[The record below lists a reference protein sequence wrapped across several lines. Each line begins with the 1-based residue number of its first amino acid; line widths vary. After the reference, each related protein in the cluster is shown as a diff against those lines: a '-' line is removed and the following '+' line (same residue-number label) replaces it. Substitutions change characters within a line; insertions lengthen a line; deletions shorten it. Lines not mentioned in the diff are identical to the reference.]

1 MSVQP
6 SDEPLKSGSAPA
18 EPPVPGRPRLRT
30 WLHRIWASVFPGP
43 VSEPEAPP
51 AIALVLAEDG
61 RILDA
66 TPAAEAAYGY
76 SADEWRQLTFGGLRS
91 PDLPALSAE
100 DMGRAEREGSR
111 LESVHRRK
119 DGGLLPVSLGFE
131 RTLLPEPAWR
141 CTVWLRAAARSPE
154 QALAERARQL
164 EEVRALTEEIT
175 RELDVT
181 TLLQLILRRAMDLTA
196 SSAAS
201 IRFWDEA
208 TESLVPYASQNIQPW
223 VLRLGEGVG
232 GAVAKRRQGMIVND
246 FRNSPYATPRHL
258 ESTTYTA
265 VLAEPLLYQD
275 RLVGVISISR
285 QPGESPFLPEHAE
298 LVRLFA
304 APAAIA
310 IENARLFREREQAAR
325 EAQSLYEVS
334 HSLTTLLNPQEV
346 LNLIT
351 AKTRE
356 LLGTPHA
363 QVVLW
368 DEETKTL
375 RLGAVRGPE
384 ADRVRQQEF
393 RLGQG
398 INGIVAQSQAPLI
411 VNDYQAFTQ
420 RMPDLDHIVAGIGV
434 PLLYRGR
441 LLGVLTSHSTQPGW
455 AFTQD
460 HLRLLTSFA
469 SQAAITL
476 ENARLYQQEQ
486 SRRRQLEA
494 ARAVSEEIIR
504 ELNLSPL
511 LKIILRRSVELV
523 EAADGVILLWDEG
536 NQVLVPQVWTAYRE
550 FMPFVRVRLGDDVPG
565 LAAEQRAGRFVND
578 YRTWPKANPLFLD
591 RTPISAVLAE
601 PLLYRNKLVGV
612 LALYHNRGERL
623 FTEEE
628 RQLVMLLAAQAA
640 IAIENARLFTEL
652 NQSFQHLQQAQDT
665 LIRTEK
671 LRALGQMAAGIAH
684 DLNNMLAAI
693 LGQVELLRLRV
704 ASPEVQE
711 GLTLLETAATD
722 GAGIVRRLQD
732 FSRQRTSSALTPL
745 ELGPLVLEAVEITRP
760 RWRDEAQRRG
770 KAIDVRVEVVELP
783 RILGHASDIREA
795 LTNLIFNAVDA
806 MPQGGSLVF
815 TGRAEPEAV
824 ILQVADTGVGM
835 PEEIRDHIFEP
846 FFTTKGLR
854 GTGLGLS
861 VVYGI
866 MERHGGRI
874 DVESAPGAGTTFT
887 LRFQIA
893 HGEAVRRDPAAPDA
907 VPPRRL
913 VLIDDDAMVRQTL
926 ASLLRAYG
934 QVVFEAES
942 GPAGLAIL
950 EQQAV
955 EVVLTDLGMPEMT
968 GWEVAR
974 KVKEQYPHLPILLL
988 TGWGDQVVME
998 AEERVL
1004 VDKVLSKPVPLEAL
1018 LQALSEL
1025 KPPKA

>member
-1 MSVQP
+1 MS
-6 SDEPLKSGSAPA
+6 
-18 EPPVPGRPRLRT
+18 EPPQEALIPP
-30 WLHRIWASVFPGP
+30 
-43 VSEPEAPP
+43 EPEKP
-51 AIALVLAEDG
+51 V
-61 RILDA
+61 
-66 TPAAEAAYGY
+66 
-76 SADEWRQLTFGGLRS
+76 WRMRL
-91 PDLPALSAE
+91 
-100 DMGRAEREGSR
+100 SR
-111 LESVHRRK
+111 LWDHLAPDASSVPDHSEN
-119 DGGLLPVSLGFE
+119 PV
-131 RTLLPEPAWR
+131 
-141 CTVWLRAAARSPE
+141 
-154 QALAERARQL
+154 AERAQQL

-175 RELDVT
+175 RELDVS
-181 TLLQLILRRAMDLTA
+181 TLLQLILRRAMDLTD
-196 SSAAS
+196 SSAAV

-208 TESLVPYASQNIQPW
+208 TQMLVPYASQNLQPW
-223 VLRLGEGVG
+223 ATRLGEGVA
-232 GAVAKRRQGMIVND
+232 GAVALQRKGLIVHD

-258 ESTTYTA
+258 QETTYAA

-275 RLVGVISISR
+275 RLLGVISLGR
-285 QPGESPFLPEHAE
+285 QPGEGSYLPAHAD

-304 APAAIA
+304 TPAAIA
-310 IENARLFREREQAAR
+310 IENARLFKEREHAAR
-325 EAQSLYEVS
+325 EARSLYEIS
-334 HSLTTLLNPQEV
+334 HSLTTSLDPQEV
-346 LNLIT
+346 LDLIT
-351 AKTRE
+351 AKTRD

-368 DEETKTL
+368 DEQAHNL

-384 ADRVRQQEF
+384 AEFVRQQEF
-393 RLGQG
+393 QLGRG
-398 INGIVAQSQAPLI
+398 INGIVAETRAPLI
-411 VNDYQAFTQ
+411 VNDYQAFPQ
-420 RMPDLDHIVAGIGV
+420 RVPEFGDIVASIGI
-434 PLLYRGR
+434 PLLYRNR
-441 LLGVLTSHSTQPGW
+441 LLGVLTSHSKQPGW
-455 AFTQD
+455 RFTSD
-460 HLRLLTSFA
+460 HLRMLTSFA

-486 SRRRQLEA
+486 TRRRQLEA

-523 EAADGVILLWDEG
+523 GAADGVILLWDDA
-536 NQVLVPQVWTAYRE
+536 NHVLVPEVWTAYRE
-550 FMPFVRVRLGDDVPG
+550 FMPFLRVQLGDDVPG
-565 LAAEQRAGRFVND
+565 VAAEQRTGFFVND
-578 YRTWPKANPLFLD
+578 YRTWPKANPLFLA

-601 PLLYRNKLVGV
+601 PLVYHNKLIGA
-612 LALYHNRGERL
+612 LALYHKNGERS
-623 FTEEE
+623 FTEDE

-665 LIRTEK
+665 LVRTEK

-693 LGQVELLRLRV
+693 LGQVELLRLR
-704 ASPEVQE
+704 AATPDVQE

-745 ELGPLVLEAVEITRP
+745 DLGALVLEAVEIARP

-770 KAIDVRVEVVELP
+770 KAIDVRVEVAEIP
-783 RILGHASDIREA
+783 HILGHATDIREA

-806 MPQGGSLVF
+806 MPQGGSLAF
-815 TGRAEPEAV
+815 IGRAEDNAV
-824 ILQVADTGVGM
+824 LLRVADNGVGM

-874 DVESAPGAGTTFT
+874 DVESTPGVGTTFT
-887 LRFQIA
+887 LRFQVA
-893 HGEAVRRDPAAPDA
+893 PQGEPARRSPAARETA
-907 VPPRRL
+907 PPRRL

-950 EQQAV
+950 EEQAV

-974 KVKEQYPHLPILLL
+974 KVKERYPRLPILLL

-998 AEERVL
+998 AEERTL
-1004 VDKVLSKPVPLEAL
+1004 VDKVLSKPVPLELL
-1018 LQALSEL
+1018 LQALGEVNPD
-1025 KPPKA
+1025 KK

>member
-1 MSVQP
+1 MSEP
-6 SDEPLKSGSAPA
+6 SPDMA
-18 EPPVPGRPRLRT
+18 
-30 WLHRIWASVFPGP
+30 
-43 VSEPEAPP
+43 VSESPP
-51 AIALVLAEDG
+51 RSHWWRALLD
-61 RILDA
+61 RIRGTDQ
-66 TPAAEAAYGY
+66 P
-76 SADEWRQLTFGGLRS
+76 
-91 PDLPALSAE
+91 P
-100 DMGRAEREGSR
+100 
-111 LESVHRRK
+111 
-119 DGGLLPVSLGFE
+119 
-131 RTLLPEPAWR
+131 PEPQHSR
-141 CTVWLRAAARSPE
+141 GP
-154 QALAERARQL
+154 LAERAQQL

-175 RELDVT
+175 RELDVAA
-181 TLLQLILRRAMDLTA
+181 LLQLILRRAMDLTA
-196 SSAAS
+196 SSAGS
-201 IRFWDEA
+201 IRLWDE
-208 TESLVPYASQNIQPW
+208 TTHTLVPYARQNLQPW
-223 VLRLGEGVG
+223 PERLGAGVAG
-232 GAVAKRRQGMIVND
+232 GAALQRKGLVVND
-246 FRNSPYATPRHL
+246 FRDSPYATPRHL
-258 ESTTYTA
+258 EETTYTA

-275 RLVGVISISR
+275 RLLGVISLAR
-285 QPGESPFLPEHAE
+285 GPGEGGFLPTHAE
-298 LVRLFA
+298 LVLLFA
-304 APAAIA
+304 TPAAIA
-310 IENARLFREREQAAR
+310 IENARLFNEREQAAR
-325 EAQSLYEVS
+325 EARSLYEIS
-334 HSLTTLLNPQEV
+334 HSLTTSLDPQEV
-346 LNLIT
+346 LDLIT
-351 AKTRE
+351 AKTRD
-356 LLGTPHA
+356 LLHTPHA

-368 DEETKTL
+368 NEQTHAL

-384 ADRVRQQEF
+384 ADFVRQQEF
-393 RLGQG
+393 QLGRG
-398 INGIVAQSQAPLI
+398 INGIVAETRAPLI
-411 VNDYQAFTQ
+411 VNDYARFPQ
-420 RMPDLDHIVAGIGV
+420 RVPELGDVVASIGI
-434 PLLYRGR
+434 PLLYHNR
-441 LLGVLTSHSTQPGW
+441 LLGVLSSHSKQSGFH
-455 AFTQD
+455 FTQD
-460 HLRLLTSFA
+460 HLRTLTSFA

-486 SRRRQLEA
+486 TRRRQLEA

-523 EAADGVILLWDEG
+523 GAADGVILLWDESKH
-536 NQVLVPQVWTAYRE
+536 VLVPEVWTAYRE
-550 FMPFVRVRLGDDVPG
+550 FMPFVRVQLGDDVAG
-565 LAAEQRAGRFVND
+565 VAAEQRSGLFVNE
-578 YRTWPKANPLFLD
+578 YRTWSKANPLFLS

-601 PLLYRNKLVGV
+601 PLLYRNKLIGA
-612 LALYHNRGERL
+612 LALFHNNDEHR

-665 LIRTEK
+665 LVRTEK

-693 LGQVELLRLRV
+693 LGQVELLRLR
-704 ASPEVQE
+704 ATSPDVQE

-745 ELGPLVLEAVEITRP
+745 NLGTLVLEAVEIARP

-770 KAIDVRVEVVELP
+770 KPIDVRVEVAEVP
-783 RILGHASDIREA
+783 RVLGHAADIREA

-806 MPQGGSLVF
+806 MPQGGNLVF
-815 TGRAEPEAV
+815 TARAEDGSV
-824 ILQVADTGVGM
+824 LLKISDTGLGM

-866 MERHGGRI
+866 MERHGGGI
-874 DVESAPGAGTTFT
+874 EVESSPGKGTTFT

-893 HGEAVRRDPAAPDA
+893 PKKEEAPQAPTRQDA

-913 VLIDDDAMVRQTL
+913 VLIDDDSMVRQTL

-950 EQQAV
+950 EQQEI

-974 KVKEQYPHLPILLL
+974 KVKERYPHLPILLL

-998 AEERVL
+998 AEERTL

-1018 LQALSEL
+1018 LQALGEVNPA
-1025 KPPKA
+1025 KT